1 MECIT
6 RTTLRGHCEYAW
18 WNHFQNIIPS
28 LNRVIKQVFP
38 CFIRAPSDSNAKP
51 IDQLYGGKEQMLLQ
65 LDNNATK
72 MLSTYRLQTTKQ
84 TQLLLES
91 HSASGHLLVQLVK
104 QKCLQEIYLRF
115 ILYTTWKMHVNTLYG
130 YTVCVRM

>member
-6 RTTLRGHCEYAW
+6 QTTLRGHCEYAW

-51 IDQLYGGKEQMLLQ
+51 IDQLYGGRCFFSL
-65 LDNNATK
+65 
-72 MLSTYRLQTTKQ
+72 TT
-84 TQLLLES
+84 TPL
-91 HSASGHLLVQLVK
+91 
-104 QKCLQEIYLRF
+104 KCLALTDSKLLNKHSYFLSH
-115 ILYTTWKMHVNTLYG
+115 ILPQAT
-130 YTVCVRM
+130 C